1 MSVIRLCLSL
11 FRRDVLDRRR
21 KGSMFLRINGPISD
35 RGSGRI
41 AAEEIVPFPVSRRSY
56 RPRAESA
63 STVRAN
69 VLQHLID
76 TVRAECTFET
86 TNARVQGI
94 RRQCLVAVLAGG
106 AKFKHAD
113 GRSLNSVVTPTFYW
127 RSPQFIP
134 RPRDG
139 RTLRRTGYFWRHCFA
154 ALDKPGYRKAEPG
167 LGANLWGAFFHDKRG
182 R

>member
-21 KGSMFLRINGPISD
+21 KGSMFLWINGPISD

-69 VLQHLID
+69 VLQHVID
-76 TVRAECTFET
+76 AVRAECTFET

-106 AKFKHAD
+106 AKFKHTD
-113 GRSLNSVVTPTFYW
+113 GRSLNSVVTPTLTLTTIYTKAA
-127 RSPQFIP
+127 R
-134 RPRDG
+134 RPDSVTNR
-139 RTLRRTGYFWRHCFA
+139 LLLA
-154 ALDKPGYRKAEPG
+154 ALFCCPR
-167 LGANLWGAFFHDKRG
+167 
-182 R
+182 